1 MKFAPRYRLQTSAET
16 KEVCKIWQRSNYI
29 YLEKINGPQDIKGFS
44 SEQRKALA
52 QEMRE
57 AMLKRA
63 SIHGG
68 HFGPDFGIVET
79 VIALHTVFESP
90 KDKFVFDVSHQAYP
104 NKMLTGRKDAYLYE
118 EHYNDVSG
126 YTNPE
131 ESEHDMFNVG
141 HTSTSISLATGL
153 AKARDLKGDK
163 ENVVAIIG
171 DGSMSGGEALEGLDT
186 AGEMKSNLIILFNDN
201 DQSIAEVHGGMYKG
215 FKELRDTNG
224 QSERN
229 LFKAMGLDYRFVAD
243 GNDVEA
249 MIAALEEVK
258 DIDHPVVL
266 HIVTQKGKGYKFAE
280 ENKEDWHWHMP
291 FDIET
296 GEVKQPM
303 VDPYAEQTAET
314 FLRLAKEDKKFIAI
328 SAATPASMGLNQARR
343 KELGEHYIDVG
354 IAEEQA
360 VAMASGLARNGA
372 HPVFGDFSSFFQRT
386 YDQLSQD
393 VCVNNSPATFLVF
406 WASMYGM
413 NDVTHLGFYDI
424 PMMSNIPNLVYLAPT
439 SPEEY
444 QAMLDWSIAQE
455 KYPVAIRVPHMMVGS
470 SSRPV
475 RKAYDELNKYEVVR
489 QGSHVAL
496 IGLGNFYN
504 MAEETA
510 EKLKEQGIEATVIN
524 PLFITGLDEDLLE
537 RLKENHDMVVT
548 LEDGVLEGGFGEKI
562 ARFYGADKMKVL
574 NFGLPKKFYDRY
586 DYGKLAEE
594 NHLTSS
600 QIAEDII
607 NNL

>member
-1 MKFAPRYRLQTSAET
+1 M
-16 KEVCKIWQRSNYI
+16 
-29 YLEKINGPQDIKGFS
+29 YLEKVNSPQDIKGFS
-44 SEQRKALA
+44 PEQRKVLA
-52 QEMRE
+52 SEMRE
-57 AMLKRA
+57 AMLNRA

-68 HFGPDFGIVET
+68 HFGPDFGIVEVT
-79 VIALHTVFESP
+79 IALHTVFDSP
-90 KDKFVFDVSHQAYP
+90 KDKFVFDISHQAYP
-104 NKMLTGRKDAYLYE
+104 HKMLTGRKDAYLYE
-118 EHYNDVSG
+118 DHYNDVSG

-131 ESEHDMFNVG
+131 ESPHDMFNVG

-163 ENVVAIIG
+163 ENIIAIIG

-243 GNDVEA
+243 GNDAEA
-249 MIAALEEVK
+249 MIAALEDVK

-280 ENKEDWHWHMP
+280 ENKEEWHWRMP

-296 GEVKQPM
+296 GEVKQPV
-303 VDPYAEQTAET
+303 VDSYAEQTAET

-328 SAATPASMGLNQARR
+328 SAATPSSMGLTKERR

-444 QAMLDWSIAQE
+444 QAMLDWSVAQE
-455 KYPVAIRVPHMMVGS
+455 KYPVAIRVPHMMVPS
-470 SSRPV
+470 SNRPV
-475 RKAYDELNKYEVVR
+475 RKSYDELNKYEVVR
-489 QGSHVAL
+489 QGSQVAL
-496 IGLGNFYN
+496 IGLGSFYN
-504 MAEETA
+504 LAEETA
-510 EKLKEQGIEATVIN
+510 AKLKEQGIEATVIN
-524 PLFITGLDEDLLE
+524 PLFITGLDEELLE
-537 RLKENHDMVVT
+537 SLKDNHDMVVT

-586 DYGKLAEE
+586 DYGQLAEE
-594 NHLTSS
+594 NHLTAG

-607 NNL
+607 NTL

>member
-1 MKFAPRYRLQTSAET
+1 M
-16 KEVCKIWQRSNYI
+16 
-29 YLEKINGPQDIKGFS
+29 YLEKVNSPQDIKGFS
-44 SEQRKALA
+44 PEQRKVLA
-52 QEMRE
+52 SEMRE
-57 AMLKRA
+57 AMLNRA

-68 HFGPDFGIVET
+68 HFGPDFGIVEVT
-79 VIALHTVFESP
+79 IALHTVFDSP
-90 KDKFVFDVSHQAYP
+90 KDKFVFDISHQAYP
-104 NKMLTGRKDAYLYE
+104 HKMLTGRKDAYLYE
-118 EHYNDVSG
+118 DHYNDVSG

-131 ESEHDMFNVG
+131 ESPHDMFNVG

-163 ENVVAIIG
+163 ENIIAIIG

-243 GNDVEA
+243 GNDAEA
-249 MIAALEEVK
+249 MIAALEDVK

-266 HIVTQKGKGYKFAE
+266 HIVTKKGKGYKFAE
-280 ENKEDWHWHMP
+280 ENKEEWHWRMP

-296 GEVKQPM
+296 GEVKQPV
-303 VDPYAEQTAET
+303 VDSYAEQTAET

-328 SAATPASMGLNQARR
+328 SAATPSSMGLTKERR

-444 QAMLDWSIAQE
+444 QAMLDWSVAQE
-455 KYPVAIRVPHMMVGS
+455 KYPVAIRVPHMMVPS
-470 SSRPV
+470 SNRPV
-475 RKAYDELNKYEVVR
+475 RKSYDELNKYEVVR
-489 QGSHVAL
+489 QGSQVAL
-496 IGLGNFYN
+496 IGLGSFYN
-504 MAEETA
+504 LAEETA
-510 EKLKEQGIEATVIN
+510 AKLKEQGIEATVIN
-524 PLFITGLDEDLLE
+524 PLFITGLDEELLE
-537 RLKENHDMVVT
+537 SLKDNHDMVVT

-586 DYGKLAEE
+586 DYGQLAEE
-594 NHLTSS
+594 NHLTAG

-607 NNL
+607 NTL

>member
-1 MKFAPRYRLQTSAET
+1 M
-16 KEVCKIWQRSNYI
+16 
-29 YLEKINGPQDIKGFS
+29 YLEKVNSPQDIKGFS
-44 SEQRKALA
+44 PEQRKVLA
-52 QEMRE
+52 SEMRE
-57 AMLKRA
+57 AMLNRA

-68 HFGPDFGIVET
+68 HFGPDFGIVEVT
-79 VIALHTVFESP
+79 IALHTVFDSP
-90 KDKFVFDVSHQAYP
+90 KDKFVFDISHQAYP
-104 NKMLTGRKDAYLYE
+104 HKMLTGRKDAYLYE
-118 EHYNDVSG
+118 DHYNDVSG

-131 ESEHDMFNVG
+131 ESPHDMFNVG

-163 ENVVAIIG
+163 ENIIAIIG

-243 GNDVEA
+243 GNDAEA
-249 MIAALEEVK
+249 MIAALEDVK

-266 HIVTQKGKGYKFAE
+266 HIVTKKGKGYKFAE
-280 ENKEDWHWHMP
+280 ENKEEWHWRMP

-296 GEVKQPM
+296 GEVKQPV
-303 VDPYAEQTAET
+303 VDSYAEQTAET

-328 SAATPASMGLNQARR
+328 SAATPSSMGLTKERR

-406 WASMYGM
+406 LASMYGM

-444 QAMLDWSIAQE
+444 QAMLDWSVAQE
-455 KYPVAIRVPHMMVGS
+455 KYPVAIRVPHMMVPS
-470 SSRPV
+470 SNRPV
-475 RKAYDELNKYEVVR
+475 RKSYDELNKYEVVR
-489 QGSHVAL
+489 QGSQVAL
-496 IGLGNFYN
+496 IGLGSFYN
-504 MAEETA
+504 LAEETA
-510 EKLKEQGIEATVIN
+510 AKLKEQGIEATVIN
-524 PLFITGLDEDLLE
+524 PLFITGLDEELLE
-537 RLKENHDMVVT
+537 SLKDNHDMVVT

-586 DYGKLAEE
+586 DYGQLAEE
-594 NHLTSS
+594 NHLTAG

-607 NNL
+607 NTL